1 MSGNKDNKN
10 KEEIKDF
17 FNKKKSGVSSQQ
29 SSNLESPQKSKKGS
43 QDFNK
48 HNKQISQEEI
58 EFEVSKEEKDDN
70 KLKNFIKNSNDPQ
83 KFNKDLECSHK
94 MLIELNKILK
104 FI

>member
-43 QDFNK
+43 QDFK
-48 HNKQISQEEI
+48 TWLP
-58 EFEVSKEEKDDN
+58 F
-70 KLKNFIKNSNDPQ
+70 KLTLRVNSLTGFSNCQ
-83 KFNKDLECSHK
+83 
-94 MLIELNKILK
+94 
-104 FI
+104 